1 MLLKSVPGVLPALKN
16 SDLATTK
23 LWTTHIERITNYQL
37 NAVIAKFK
45 FKNEESQIDKEIEY
59 AVSQIND
66 AIYNRQINSV
76 KIARFKSKK
85 DHSITV
91 SNLIAGLL
99 KLKEVERK
107 AVLFSLESGLSLDE
121 VTNLEVRQ
129 ANVAARNSKL
139 AREIIKNC
147 PVSIKT
153 NYLFW
158 ESYEEKEH
166 EKLKNL
172 EQAVFEAFGFD
183 FKLLALKY
191 ENIIYDEWFEF
202 LGQTS

>member
-1 MLLKSVPGVLPALKN
+1 M
-16 SDLATTK
+16 
-23 LWTTHIERITNYQL
+23 
-37 NAVIAKFK
+37 
-45 FKNEESQIDKEIEY
+45 
-59 AVSQIND
+59 
-66 AIYNRQINSV
+66 
-76 KIARFKSKK
+76 
-85 DHSITV
+85 
-91 SNLIAGLL
+91 
-99 KLKEVERK
+99 
-107 AVLFSLESGLSLDE
+107 
-121 VTNLEVRQ
+121 TNLEVRQ

-158 ESYEEKEH
+158 ESSEEKEH